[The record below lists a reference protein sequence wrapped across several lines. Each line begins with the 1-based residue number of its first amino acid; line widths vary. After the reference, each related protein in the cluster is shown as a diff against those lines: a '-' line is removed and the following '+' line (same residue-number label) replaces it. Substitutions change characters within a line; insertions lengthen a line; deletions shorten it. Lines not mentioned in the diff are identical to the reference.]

1 MRTKHRR
8 LHAHS
13 LVALVVTVTFISV
26 AAPAARADDPEFDA
40 ITQHLKSQFNAR
52 RVNIPFL
59 GLANF
64 FVKIVRPAGVKS
76 VKVAI
81 FEDLSLAPG
90 QGAASAFNAFMRR
103 ALSPAWQP
111 LLRVRSR
118 DGEQLFVYAREAG
131 ENIKLM
137 VVTIDQTDAVVARV
151 KLSPKR
157 LADFLQDPKIL
168 GISIN
173 R

>member
-8 LHAHS
+8 LYTHS
-13 LVALVVTVTFISV
+13 LAALFVAATLITV

-40 ITQHLKSQFNAR
+40 ITSQLKSHFNAHR
-52 RVNIPFL
+52 ISIPFM

-64 FVKIVRPAGVKS
+64 FVRVVRPAGVKS

-81 FEDLSLAPG
+81 FEDLSFAPG
-90 QGAASAFNAFMRR
+90 QNTASNFTALMRS
-103 ALSPAWQP
+103 ALSPEWQP
-111 LLRVRSR
+111 LVRVRSR

-137 VVTIDQTDAVVARV
+137 VVTIDNTDAVVARV

-157 LADFLQDPKIL
+157 LAEFLQNPKIL